1 MKDSLRLQKLA
12 RLSKLDNKQVRHYAN
27 RGCFLFCFSDKGKQ
41 LEATICSEQGIICG
55 VYNTET
61 CRTEDI
67 ALLAQVID
75 NKISKLSNLLI

>member
-1 MKDSLRLQKLA
+1 MEDKLRLRKLA
-12 RLSKLDNKQVRHYAN
+12 RLSKKDNKQVKYYAQK
-27 RGCFLFCFSDKGKQ
+27 GCFVFCFSHKGKQ
-41 LEATICSEQGIICG
+41 LQATICSEQGIICG

-75 NKISKLSNLLI
+75 NKLS